1 MEIAQKNSGL
11 IPRHHVCGFLY
22 AMAAVMFF
30 ANTLFAEETNM
41 FELSFSQNGKFKV
54 VQFTDTHFLDGN
66 RTDTVTKAEGVVAT
80 ISSVLDVEKPDLV
93 IFTGDNVV
101 TRDQPFEAWRRLATP
116 VMDRKIPWAVV
127 MGNHDFENSGKSQ
140 HELITFIRTLPYALA
155 KCGPQELGGG
165 GNYIL
170 PVMAHGTQQV
180 KAALYC
186 LDSGDYADKNSSD
199 GYAWFSFRQIEW
211 FRSQAQ
217 AMTVANSGIPL
228 PSLAFFHIPFPE
240 YNDALSAGKVLGEK
254 QENVSCPK
262 LNSGMFTAMLESK
275 SILGTFVGHDHNNDY
290 AASFHGIC
298 LAFGRKTGDYS
309 YHGLPAGGA
318 RVIELD
324 EGSRSFSTWIRTA
337 SGEVKTQIRHP
348 EDFHP
353 VP

>member
-1 MEIAQKNSGL
+1 
-11 IPRHHVCGFLY
+11 
-22 AMAAVMFF
+22 MAAVMFL
-30 ANTLFAEETNM
+30 AGTLFAEETNM
-41 FELSFSQNGKFKV
+41 PELKFSQNGKFKV
-54 VQFTDTHFLDGN
+54 VQFTDTHFLEGN
-66 RTDTVTKAEGVVAT
+66 PADTVTKAEGVVAT

-93 IFTGDNVV
+93 VFTGDNVT
-101 TRDQPFEAWRRLATP
+101 TREQPFEAWRKLATP

-127 MGNHDFENSGKSQ
+127 MGNHDYEYSGKTQ
-140 HELITFIRTLPYALA
+140 HELVTFIGTLPFALS
-155 KCGPQELGGG
+155 KCGPTELGGG
-165 GNYIL
+165 GNYLL

-199 GYAWFSFRQIEW
+199 GYAWFSIRQIEW
-211 FRSQAQ
+211 FRRQAQ
-217 AMTVANSGIPL
+217 INTDANGGTPL

-240 YNDALSAGKVLGEK
+240 YNEALSAGKVLGEK

-262 LNSGMFTAMLESK
+262 LNSGMFTAMVESK

-290 AASFHGIC
+290 AASFHSIC

-337 SGEVKTQIRHP
+337 AGEVKTQIRHP